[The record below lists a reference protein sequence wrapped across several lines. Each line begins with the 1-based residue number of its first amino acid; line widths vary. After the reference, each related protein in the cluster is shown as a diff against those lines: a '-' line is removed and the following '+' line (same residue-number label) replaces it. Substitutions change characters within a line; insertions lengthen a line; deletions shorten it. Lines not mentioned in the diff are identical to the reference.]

1 IDIARS
7 GLAVLGDDLANPEAL
22 NLLEVIM
29 RSCWARDDREAE
41 RRYADQVQAI
51 LPKVPYFDAI
61 YMSYYGLAW
70 VENRARRF
78 DAAERWL
85 QEMERV
91 CAEHHNE
98 LGLARCYHGLGDL
111 WRTRGNHPL
120 ACEWFA
126 KSLVY
131 CERTGDAHLL
141 LEGHLERAYSLI
153 FLDGD
158 PDEIDQHI

>member
-1 IDIARS
+1 EARFQTALDLTSEEDEREYAALTAKLADAVHWQGQLERAIDIARS

-29 RSCWARDDREAE
+29 RSCWAPADREAE

-51 LPKVPYFDAI
+51 LPKVPYFDSI

-120 ACEWFA
+120 ACE
-126 KSLVY
+126 
-131 CERTGDAHLL
+131 
-141 LEGHLERAYSLI
+141 
-153 FLDGD
+153 
-158 PDEIDQHI
+158 